1 MWSRKF
7 ACCRKCGTTDRAHG
21 GLGYCNRCYQTRNSP
36 EKINQNRRLSVDDY
50 LFHGEWTER
59 SAYLYG
65 VLFSDGHVSSGAN
78 HKICIGLS
86 IADLDWLGSLRSLF
100 KADAQI
106 GFVEISRN
114 SGRMAARLA
123 FSSKQMHAR
132 LLELGIKKEP
142 PPNMSLE
149 MSRHFIRGL
158 FDGDGTAFVE
168 SREHRLRTGL
178 TGERFI
184 CEWVVDRFREFTGLK
199 SKVGPYKKTNTTKV
213 VHLTFSG
220 SSVIPFCEFIYG
232 SMSLPSL
239 KRKYFLCRTASPGV
253 RFGVYS
259 G

>member
-21 GLGYCNRCYQTRNSP
+21 GQGYCGRCYRTVFYKP
-36 EKINQNRRLSVDDY
+36 TGKINQNRRLSVDDY

-65 VLFSDGHVSSGAN
+65 VLFADGHVSSGAN

-86 IADLDWLGSLRSLF
+86 IADLDWIGSLRSLF

-106 GFVEISRN
+106 GFVES
-114 SGRMAARLA
+114 SKGTGRMAARLT

-158 FDGDGTAFVE
+158 FDGDGSAFIQGQ
-168 SREHRLRTGL
+168 TGL
-178 TGERFI
+178 LRFNLVGELFL
-184 CEWVVDRFREFTGLK
+184 CEWVISRVREFTGLTHK
-199 SKVGPYKKTNTTKV
+199 IGPYKKPNTDKV
-213 VHLTFSG
+213 VSIQMAGNAALGFG
-220 SSVIPFCEFIYG
+220 KMIYG
-232 SMSLPSL
+232 SQSVDCLNRKKSLWCDRSCL
-239 KRKYFLCRTASPGV
+239 GRG
-253 RFGVYS
+253 
-259 G
+259 